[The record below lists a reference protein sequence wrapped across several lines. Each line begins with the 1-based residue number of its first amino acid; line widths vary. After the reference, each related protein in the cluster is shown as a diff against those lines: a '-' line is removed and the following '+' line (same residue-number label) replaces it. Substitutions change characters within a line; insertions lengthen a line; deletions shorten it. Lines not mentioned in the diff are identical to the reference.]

1 MRVLRALSIGFGRR
15 SFFFFVGL
23 RHSIAF
29 FKSFFVAA
37 REIVDGA
44 FIEPPKKGGND
55 DDDNDDENTGGSI
68 GGGVGRN

>member
-1 MRVLRALSIGFGRR
+1 MRVLRALSIGFDRR

-55 DDDNDDENTGGSI
+55 DDENEVTKVHDNAVSVE
-68 GGGVGRN
+68 R